1 MAINYTNLWLIKI
14 TFIKLSLIN
23 IQTHGTFVVAF
34 HSFVSLFL
42 LSSPQLVFLVAD
54 SPSHLGLCQNLLCK
68 AHCPSIPQQTT
79 GTILH
84 HLSYMYPATI
94 SLG

>member
-1 MAINYTNLWLIKI
+1 MALLLLP
-14 TFIKLSLIN
+14 FIPLYLS
-23 IQTHGTFVVAF
+23 
-34 HSFVSLFL
+34 FL

-68 AHCPSIPQQTT
+68 AQGIHCPSILQQTT

-84 HLSYMYPATI
+84 HLSCMYLATI